1 MMEKYAE
8 LISILMEHSQR
19 FLDFWNFQIIIS
31 LAMLG
36 FIFSNP
42 ATMARRRIRL
52 AVSLIFIGIAAFS
65 IFSLSVHQVREESLW
80 NALEVRVSSEAD
92 QYFLEE
98 IAYLDA
104 LKPTAFPIKAGAL
117 AIADLVVVGAIWVV
131 PALKSGAQPMDGQGQ
146 MNR

>member
-1 MMEKYAE
+1 MEKYAE

-42 ATMARRRIRL
+42 AAMSRRWIRL

-80 NALEVRVSSEAD
+80 NALEVRISSEAD
-92 QYFLEE
+92 QYLPEE
-98 IAYLDA
+98 IAYVDA

-117 AIADLVVVGAIWVV
+117 AIADLVVVGAIWAV
-131 PALKSGAQPMDGQGQ
+131 PVLKNGVRPMGGQSQ